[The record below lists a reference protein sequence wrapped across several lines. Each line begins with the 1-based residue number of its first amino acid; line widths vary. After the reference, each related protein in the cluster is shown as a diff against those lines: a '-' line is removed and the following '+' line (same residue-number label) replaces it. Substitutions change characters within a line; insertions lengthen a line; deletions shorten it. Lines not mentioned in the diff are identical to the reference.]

1 MPGNVPDFPFEVPLG
16 CRGIIQLFKKS
27 FKLYLAD
34 FPTLSLLILPPL
46 IFSLITLSL
55 LFHLRFTT
63 LQYSVLFSASKFIT
77 YILIALLFVISLIA
91 TINHLIENSGFKDSW
106 RKGWKLILPA
116 IWLLILL
123 FVITSG
129 GILLFILPGI
139 IFLNRYWLS
148 LFTLVAEG
156 KRGIGALTESDNLV
170 RGKFF
175 PVLIRLILLLIIIY
189 IIEWLV
195 PFLVSLSIINE
206 RLLSYIKIVTA
217 ISLAFFTLPFSLV
230 CSYLIYR
237 NLLPLKVTAPYR
249 RIERFERAISGKFL
263 LPLAVLLGG
272 VFTGLLLT
280 SFTLNHFLGVDIPP
294 PADEELCHKK
304 VNIPRNLNAFYDL
317 ENSFIRLVNE
327 YPPQYFPPALPK
339 FVREGEVYRAMLE
352 GEMWGFIAGKDWL
365 KANEEALMYLA
376 KALEKPYYQDMRIAN
391 PEEIEQVN
399 QTFPDGYPYAVDLAK
414 WCIIKGNWL
423 LLQKRKKEAMEWY
436 LRALRFGDLLEEHSP
451 IPKNYM
457 QYFTAID
464 VKVEA
469 LRLIRKALSRVN
481 VSSNYLKD
489 FSREILRYKGGYE
502 GFKRVVKSDYM
513 LEKSDNDI
521 WVREEIRSMYW
532 GSWGILPLTTL
543 VANFLISL
551 NKFNFLPNLYLEEV
565 AKNFLYIE
573 RDIGKTYEDLILPSE
588 VSDKIWDAY
597 DLPNWGRFFL
607 RNGLGEFYIKDIICP
622 NIRKSVQ
629 RKYLANFDFDATA
642 VWLAI
647 KAYEMEKGKLP
658 DSLKELVPMYLPE
671 VPKDPFDGKP
681 IRYSKEKKI
690 IYSVGPDLI
699 DSGGSKVIEYS
710 QLTTEEMRAFYTMSD
725 PTIEIEPSY

>member
-34 FPTLSLLILPPL
+34 FPTLSLIILPPL

-55 LFHLRFTT
+55 LYHLRFTT
-63 LQYSVLFSASKFIT
+63 LQYSLFFSASKFIT

-129 GILLFILPGI
+129 GIFLFILPGI

-195 PFLVSLSIINE
+195 PFLVSLGIINE
-206 RLLSYIKIVTA
+206 RLFSYIKIVTA

-230 CSYLIYR
+230 YSYLIYR

-249 RIERFERAISGKFL
+249 RIERYERSISGKFL
-263 LPLAVLLGG
+263 LPLAILLGG

-304 VNIPRNLNAFYDL
+304 VNIAREQNAIYDL
-317 ENSFIRLVNE
+317 ENIRERLTDI
-327 YPPQYFPPALPK
+327 YPPQYSHSAYPRFIIH
-339 FVREGEVYRAMLE
+339 GEVYRAMLE

-376 KALEKPYYQDMRIAN
+376 KALEKPYFQDMEIAN
-391 PEEIEQVN
+391 PERIGQVRKHL
-399 QTFPDGYPYAVDLAK
+399 FYYAQIFDLAN
-414 WCIIKGNWL
+414 WCVIKGNWL
-423 LLQKRKKEAMEWY
+423 ILQKREKEAMEWY
-436 LRALRFGDLLEEHSP
+436 LRALRLGDLLEEHSP
-451 IPKNYM
+451 IPDGNT
-457 QYFTAID
+457 QYSTAIEEK
-464 VKVEA
+464 VNVLNHIRKVLSKVE
-469 LRLIRKALSRVN
+469 
-481 VSSNYLKD
+481 VSSNFLKD
-489 FSREILRYKGGYE
+489 FSREILRYKGDYE
-502 GFKRVVKSDYM
+502 GFKRAIKSDYM
-513 LEKSDNDI
+513 FEKSDKDF
-521 WVREEIRSMYW
+521 WVRGEIKSMYW
-532 GSWGILPLTTL
+532 QSWEVLPLTTL

-551 NKFNFLPNLYLEEV
+551 NKFNFLSNSYLKEV
-565 AKNFLYIE
+565 GNRFLYIE
-573 RDIGKTYEDLILPSE
+573 RNIGKTYKDLRLIKE
-588 VSDKIWDAY
+588 VSGKSNDSEKF
-597 DLPNWGRFFL
+597 PNWKRFFL
-607 RNGLGEFYIKDIICP
+607 RNGLGEFYLKRVIEPFIED
-622 NIRKSVQ
+622 SVQ
-629 RKYLANFDFDATA
+629 AKYLANFDFDATA

-658 DSLKELVPMYLPE
+658 DSLEELVPVYLPE

-699 DSGGSKVIEYS
+699 DTGGSKVIEYS
-710 QLTTEEMRAFYTMSD
+710 QLTTDEMGILSSMSD
-725 PTIEIEPSY
+725 PTIELEPSY